1 MDLYQWIKD
10 IGDCLRMKDTYVWVG
25 FSFLMKKPTP
35 TGDEIVFCYAAREL
49 SIERSKVHSIDGW
62 TEFADRFKGR
72 TENDVLSEVF
82 ASKDGNPFKRSGFY
96 PYKLVTANIWIRK

>member
-1 MDLYQWIKD
+1 MKHMWI
-10 IGDCLRMKDTYVWVG
+10 WVG

-35 TGDEIVFCYAAREL
+35 TGDDIVFCYAAREL
-49 SIERSKVHSIDGW
+49 SIERSKIYSQEGW
-62 TEFADRFKGR
+62 TEFAKRFKDL
-72 TENDVLSEVF
+72 TENDILSRVF